1 MMSESTETSR
11 KVAVSDGNLRKSAR
25 RLLHQDLVSTEVNY
39 IKHVL
44 GASAPQLT
52 IDRTI
57 VEVRGM
63 PWASIVLP
71 D

>member
-1 MMSESTETSR
+1 MSEARETGR
-11 KVAVSDGNLRKSAR
+11 RVPVSEGNLRKAAR
-25 RLLHQDLVSTEVNY
+25 RLLNQDLVSTEVNY
-39 IKHVL
+39 IRHVL
-44 GASAPQLT
+44 GPSAPQLT
-52 IDRTI
+52 IDRTV

>member
-1 MMSESTETSR
+1 MKSVTTETGR
-11 KVAVSDGNLRKSAR
+11 RIAVSDGNLKKAAR
-25 RLLHQDLVSTEVNY
+25 RLLNQDLVSTEVNY

-63 PWASIVLP
+63 PWSSIVLP